1 MSWWVQ
7 VFELQPSYASDVAGA
22 AATLVGNLADVHEAL
37 AGAAQRALKAPDA
50 TLETGL
56 TGEAALRLVGLT
68 NRVGLMEVCW
78 GSQQALAGG
87 TDFAPSCGLKL

>member
-1 MSWWVQ
+1 MPWCVQ

-50 TLETGL
+50 TLAMGL
-56 TGEAALRLVGLT
+56 TGEAALRLVA
-68 NRVGLMEVCW
+68 NRVGLMEVYW

-87 TDFAPSCGLKL
+87 TDFAPGCGSKL

>member
-1 MSWWVQ
+1 MSGRVQ

-22 AATLVGNLADVHEAL
+22 AATLAGNLADVHEAL

-56 TGEAALRLVGLT
+56 TGEAVLRLVGFT
-68 NRVGLMEVCW
+68 NRVGLMEVHW
-78 GSQQALAGG
+78 DSQQALAKG
-87 TDFAPSCGLKL
+87 TDFAPSCGSNL